1 MRSVCV
7 RGKSVEL
14 RGQVRHRLL
23 LTFTGIVPHA
33 NELNIVTRCVFAFS
47 HHNNAHTRT
56 HKYTDAFV
64 IIIFYCGNITD
75 IFNMACSSGDKFRI
89 QSNDGKEL
97 TASSTTINTCTA
109 TKILDRLHREFTEKY
124 APSSGTVPVG
134 KTAIADIHRSNPTF
148 YLRKQP
154 KLSSFFSESS
164 DGQEI
169 NRFNNMLSTNPPK
182 TENDQQYRTMIH
194 SIMNGDYKD
203 QILIDDYNNP
213 PPTSQINLS
222 NPASFKGFYG
232 LVNLN
237 NVLETQIDSIING
250 MTGSETTAKAT
261 SDIANKY
268 AQRRGIQTTL
278 ETIASREN
286 EIYRE
291 KFLNLILIVL
301 GIFLV
306 GTQLVNKYFS
316 FGGGGSGVGSGG
328 GLFGNL
334 FTGYGVGASSGIF
347 SRFGGLGLGR
357 SGRSRVTGMFSNN
370 PYSLSTR

>member
-1 MRSVCV
+1 
-7 RGKSVEL
+7 
-14 RGQVRHRLL
+14 
-23 LTFTGIVPHA
+23 
-33 NELNIVTRCVFAFS
+33 
-47 HHNNAHTRT
+47 
-56 HKYTDAFV
+56 
-64 IIIFYCGNITD
+64 
-75 IFNMACSSGDKFRI
+75 MATCKSGDTFRI
-89 QSNDGKEL
+89 QSSSGAEL
-97 TASSTTINTCTA
+97 TASSTTIDTCTA

-124 APSSGTVPVG
+124 AESSGTVPVG
-134 KTAIADIHRSNPTF
+134 KTAIADTHRNHPTF

-154 KLSSFFSESS
+154 KLSSFFSEPS

-169 NRFNNMLSTNPPK
+169 NRFNHMLTANPPK

-213 PPTSQINLS
+213 PPTSQTSLS

-237 NVLETQIDSIING
+237 NVLEDQIDKIING
-250 MTGSETTAKAT
+250 MTGSETTAQAT

-278 ETIASREN
+278 ETIAAREN

-291 KFLNLILIVL
+291 KFLNLFLIVV

-316 FGGGGSGVGSGG
+316 FGGGGGSGG

-347 SRFGGLGLGR
+347 SRFGGIGLGR

>member
-1 MRSVCV
+1 M
-7 RGKSVEL
+7 
-14 RGQVRHRLL
+14 
-23 LTFTGIVPHA
+23 
-33 NELNIVTRCVFAFS
+33 FAFS

-75 IFNMACSSGDKFRI
+75 ILHMATCKSGDTFRI
-89 QSNDGKEL
+89 QSSSGAEL
-97 TASSTTINTCTA
+97 TASSTTIDTCTA

-124 APSSGTVPVG
+124 TPSSGSVPVG
-134 KTAIADIHRSNPTF
+134 KTAIADTHRSNPTF
-148 YLRKQP
+148 YLRNQP
-154 KLSSFFSESS
+154 KLSSFFNEPE
-164 DGQEI
+164 DGQEV
-169 NRFNNMLSTNPPK
+169 NRFNNMLTVNPPK
-182 TENDQQYRTMIH
+182 TEDDQQYRSTIH
-194 SIMNGDYKD
+194 GIMNGTYNTQLTTDNYKT
-203 QILIDDYNNP
+203 
-213 PPTSQINLS
+213 PPTPQSNLNS
-222 NPASFKGFYG
+222 PNSFKGLYG

-237 NVLETQIDSIING
+237 NVLETQIDAIIKG
-250 MTGSETTAKAT
+250 MTGSESTAQTT

-291 KFLNLILIVL
+291 KFLNLFLIVV

-316 FGGGGSGVGSGG
+316 FGGGGGGVGSGG

-357 SGRSRVTGMFSNN
+357 SGRSRVTGMLSNN
-370 PYSLSTR
+370 PYSLSSR

>member
-1 MRSVCV
+1 MT
-7 RGKSVEL
+7 
-14 RGQVRHRLL
+14 HH
-23 LTFTGIVPHA
+23 T
-33 NELNIVTRCVFAFS
+33 S
-47 HHNNAHTRT
+47 HMTHHT
-56 HKYTDAFV
+56 FV

-75 IFNMACSSGDKFRI
+75 IIDMAKCSSGDKFRI
-89 QSNDGKEL
+89 QSSSGAEL
-97 TASSTTINTCTA
+97 TASSTTIDTCTA

-124 APSSGTVPVG
+124 APSPGTVPVG
-134 KTAIADIHRSNPTF
+134 KIAIDNTHRSNPTF

-154 KLSSFFSESS
+154 KLSSFFGEST

-169 NRFNNMLSTNPPK
+169 NRFNNMLSANPPK

-213 PPTSQINLS
+213 PTTSQTDLS
-222 NPASFKGFYG
+222 SPASFKGFYG

-237 NVLETQIDSIING
+237 NVLETQIDTIING
-250 MTGSETTAKAT
+250 MTGSETTAQAT

-291 KFLNLILIVL
+291 KFLNLFLIVL

-316 FGGGGSGVGSGG
+316 FGGGGLGSDSGG
-328 GLFGNL
+328 GGGFFGNL
-334 FTGYGVGASSGIF
+334 FTGFGLGASSGIF

-357 SGRSRVTGMFSNN
+357 SGRSRITGMFSNN